1 MSSIFRRLPFQ
12 NGNKHRSSEV
22 HDLPKIRQTYAPPP
36 LPAQRKRT
44 LTLPFPPSNSSSR
57 SQRRQWTSEQAH
69 CCFFQILPYDVR
81 RIIYEY
87 ILADETFHIIRL
99 RKKLRH
105 VRCTKDQKSVS
116 DGKTC
121 WGMSTVDGTLIK
133 DLEKKLLGRGLLDI
147 LRTCRLVYTEAIDV
161 LYSKNTFDVNGPETM
176 ISLSQTLLAHR
187 LDAIRSLQLTWAFF
201 RTAHTV
207 YDGDKILLS
216 GDEAL
221 WKTCWAIVGGM
232 KRVSEIRVWLSM
244 SPAVEAARQPEE
256 DLLKPLNEIGL
267 KKRIEVRVSWTLP
280 ESDVR
285 SREEY
290 PFRLIRL
297 HEEDWGATYLQQQ
310 AG

>member
-1 MSSIFRRLPFQ
+1 
-12 NGNKHRSSEV
+12 
-22 HDLPKIRQTYAPPP
+22 
-36 LPAQRKRT
+36 
-44 LTLPFPPSNSSSR
+44 
-57 SQRRQWTSEQAH
+57 
-69 CCFFQILPYDVR
+69 
-81 RIIYEY
+81 
-87 ILADETFHIIRL
+87 
-99 RKKLRH
+99 
-105 VRCTKDQKSVS
+105 
-116 DGKTC
+116 
-121 WGMSTVDGTLIK
+121 MSTVDGTLIK

-267 KKRIEVRVSWTLP
+267 KSGLKSGSLGHYLNLMFGLGKSI
-280 ESDVR
+280 
-285 SREEY
+285 
-290 PFRLIRL
+290 PF
-297 HEEDWGATYLQQQ
+297 G
-310 AG
+310 